1 MDMNKK
7 NDKEKWEKNAKEL
20 RDLIAK
26 MQKRIKQEKELGE
39 YEDLDKDY
47 KSFEGSLDDFEIWLK
62 DWQPNIE
69 EKYFNPKSY
78 TIFKL
83 QKNWKVIKMKELLN
97 LKETKYE

>member
-1 MDMNKK
+1 MNKK

-69 EKYFNPKSY
+69 EKYFNNSAQLEYQITRLKIQQES
-78 TIFKL
+78 TIEYL
-83 QKNWKVIKMKELLN
+83 ENKVRRL
-97 LKETKYE
+97 

>member
-62 DWQPNIE
+62 NWQPNIE
-69 EKYFNPKSY
+69 EKYFNPKM
-78 TIFKL
+78 
-83 QKNWKVIKMKELLN
+83 IKMKELLN

>member
-1 MDMNKK
+1 MNKK

-62 DWQPNIE
+62 NWQPNIV
-69 EKYFNPKSY
+69 KYMQLLDTTLMNPKMLKKAIS
-78 TIFKL
+78 
-83 QKNWKVIKMKELLN
+83 MN
-97 LKETKYE
+97 LKK